1 MAFLNC
7 FMQCLIGNSQHSMF
21 IFIVF
26 DVFDGNK
33 YNLVKKDSLLFYVNL
48 IKLLSHR
55 GAVEDGRAQG
65 QRKTQ
70 WTVIDHKQLWKLARN
85 NS

>member
-1 MAFLNC
+1 
-7 FMQCLIGNSQHSMF
+7 MF
-21 IFIVF
+21 ILIVF
-26 DVFDGNK
+26 DVFNGNK

-55 GAVEDGRAQG
+55 GAVEDGRAPG
-65 QRKTQ
+65 QRKPQ
-70 WTVIDHKQLWKLARN
+70 RTVIDHKQLGKLAGN